1 MFKIKGLDGQIKND
15 DIHKGVNPLGK
26 DNVSIHVIFLCKVWK
41 KEKMQLLP
49 NAIEDHFS
57 L

>member
-1 MFKIKGLDGQIKND
+1 LDGQIKND